1 MEKIVKAFSSALK
14 TPTKIALG
22 LVAAAALSA
31 CASGP
36 VETTRNAPATL
47 DSGQLVASAAPTSF
61 DVQAVV
67 VTVPRTLKST
77 EKNRY
82 YPGGDIVWREDP
94 FGDRHAQVE
103 AILQSGLEL
112 GAASLTAG
120 TVPVEVHVE
129 LTRFHALT
137 QKARATIGGVHDIEF
152 LMSLRD
158 PLTGKAFGPTKLVKA
173 DLKAYGGRKA
183 IEAEMRGLTQK
194 VRITNHLAKVLRA
207 EMTTPEGFV
216 AQNLGILG
224 AINEL

>member
-1 MEKIVKAFSSALK
+1 MDKVLTAFSSALEK
-14 TPTKIALG
+14 PMKIAFG

-31 CASGP
+31 CGSAP

-47 DSGQLVASAAPTSF
+47 TNGQLVAGPAVSSF
-61 DVQAVV
+61 DIQSVV
-67 VTVPRTLKST
+67 VTVPRTLKVS

-82 YPGGDIVWREDP
+82 YPGGDIVWREDA

-112 GAASLTAG
+112 GAASITPGA
-120 TVPVEVHVE
+120 VPVDVHVE

-137 QKARATIGGVHDIEF
+137 QKARATVGGVHDIEF

-158 PLTGKAFGPTKLVKA
+158 PVTGKAFGPTKLVKA
-173 DLKAYGGRKA
+173 DLKAFGGRKA
-183 IEAEMRGLTQK
+183 IEAEMRGHTQK

-216 AQNLGILG
+216 AQNLGIMG

>member
-14 TPTKIALG
+14 TPTKIAMG

-31 CASGP
+31 CASSP

-47 DSGQLVASAAPTSF
+47 ETGQLVANPATSF
-61 DVQAVV
+61 DIQSVV
-67 VTVPRTLKST
+67 VTVPRTLKVS

-94 FGDRHAQVE
+94 FGDRYAQVE
-103 AILQSGLEL
+103 SILQSGLEL
-112 GAASLTAG
+112 GAASLTPG

-137 QKARATIGGVHDIEF
+137 QKARATVGGVHDIEF

-173 DLKAYGGRKA
+173 DLKAFGGRKA
-183 IEAEMRGLTQK
+183 IEAEMRGHTQK

-216 AQNLGILG
+216 AQNLGIMG

>member
-1 MEKIVKAFSSALK
+1 MTKIVDAVSSVLK
-14 TPTKIALG
+14 TPTKIAFG
-22 LVAAAALSA
+22 LIAAAALSA
-31 CASGP
+31 CASAP

-47 DSGQLVASAAPTSF
+47 DQGRLVAGPALSSF
-61 DVQAVV
+61 DIQSVV
-67 VTVPRTLKST
+67 VTVPRTLKVS
-77 EKNRY
+77 EKNRF

-94 FGDRHAQVE
+94 FGDRYAQVE
-103 AILQSGLEL
+103 SILQSGLEL

-120 TVPVEVHVE
+120 TVPVQVHVE

-137 QKARATIGGVHDIEF
+137 QKARATVGGVHDIEF

-158 PLTGKAFGPTKLVKA
+158 PATGKAFGPTKLVKA
-173 DLKAYGGRKA
+173 DLKAFGGRKA
-183 IEAEMRGLTQK
+183 IEAEMRGHTQK

-216 AQNLGILG
+216 AQNLGIMG